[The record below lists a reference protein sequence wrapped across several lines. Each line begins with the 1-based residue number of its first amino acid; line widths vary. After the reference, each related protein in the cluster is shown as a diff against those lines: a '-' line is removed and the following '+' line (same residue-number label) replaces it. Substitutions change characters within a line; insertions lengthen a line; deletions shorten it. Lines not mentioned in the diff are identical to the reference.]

1 MKSSGAVKKAWR
13 SAVGDGG
20 DDGGA
25 DEQCARPRSTN
36 RGAAWRLPGPRRSE
50 LLVLPDD
57 PHPPEPVPP
66 TPLPPTPQNPQGVPP
81 AIDDPRGPVDP
92 APVRE
97 PPKHSPPAIAAR

>member
-1 MKSSGAVKKAWR
+1 MR
-13 SAVGDGG
+13 SATAVMTAAPRGK
-20 DDGGA
+20 
-25 DEQCARPRSTN
+25 ARARKATKLVSGMALALKPRK
-36 RGAAWRLPGPRRSE
+36 RD
-50 LLVLPDD
+50 LVLPDD
-57 PHPPEPVPP
+57 PPPPEPVPP